1 MAESGWVVILVD
13 QVPVNFHHLVGLGS
27 LVRGVA
33 LVLSAGRELTTEKGG
48 LHSKMREDFRWSHHL
63 IIHTCTEE
71 QTMSLVIL
79 ELWLET
85 PEELL
90 LVVMI
95 GDKGGLEENCRGSSG
110 LMNPDEDHQDLV
122 KSFQIEFPLLHHI
135 AGVHQKNLVD
145 RETISGGMVGLDLI
159 LIQIGTINH
168 RQRCMVSHHHQSGG
182 IIMPGPHRKDPS
194 LNPVVGHSF
203 KLDLQDQIS
212 PFPES
217 RIILL
222 SKETGLQLLLHN
234 KCKDHLS
241 NSTRQ
246 IRELESL
253 LILLSH

>member
-1 MAESGWVVILVD
+1 MVD
-13 QVPVNFHHLVGLGS
+13 PVPVNFHHLVGLGS

-48 LHSKMREDFRWSHHL
+48 LHSKMREGFHQSHRL
-63 IIHTCTEE
+63 ITLTYTEE

-159 LIQIGTINH
+159 LINTINH
-168 RQRCMVSHHHQSGG
+168 RQRCMVPHHHQSGG

-203 KLDLQDQIS
+203 KLDLQDRIS

-217 RIILL
+217 PIILL
-222 SKETGLQLLLHN
+222 SKETGLQLLLRN

-241 NSTRQ
+241 NSIHQ
-246 IRELESL
+246 IRELEPL

>member
-1 MAESGWVVILVD
+1 MVILVD
-13 QVPVNFHHLVGLGS
+13 PVPVNFHHLVGLGS

-48 LHSKMREDFRWSHHL
+48 LHSKMRGGFRWSHLL
-63 IIHTCTEE
+63 IILTSTEE

-79 ELWLET
+79 ELCLET

-122 KSFQIEFPLLHHI
+122 KSFQIEFPPLLHHI

-168 RQRCMVSHHHQSGG
+168 RQRCMVPHHHQSGG

-203 KLDLQDQIS
+203 KLDLQDRIS

-217 RIILL
+217 HIILL
-222 SKETGLQLLLHN
+222 SKETGLQLLLRN

-246 IRELESL
+246 IRELEPL

>member
-1 MAESGWVVILVD
+1 M
-13 QVPVNFHHLVGLGS
+13 
-27 LVRGVA
+27 
-33 LVLSAGRELTTEKGG
+33 
-48 LHSKMREDFRWSHHL
+48 KMRGGFRWSHRL
-63 IIHTCTEE
+63 IILTSTEE
-71 QTMSLVIL
+71 QTMSLVIP
-79 ELWLET
+79 ELCLET

-122 KSFQIEFPLLHHI
+122 KSFQIEFPPLLHHHI

-168 RQRCMVSHHHQSGG
+168 RQRCMVLHHHQSGG
-182 IIMPGPHRKDPS
+182 IIMPGPHRIDPS

-203 KLDLQDQIS
+203 KLDLQDRIS

-217 RIILL
+217 HIILL
-222 SKETGLQLLLHN
+222 SKETGLQLLLRN

-246 IRELESL
+246 IRELEPL